1 MVAMKTP
8 RALPGDA
15 TLRQALSR
23 RALFWAAV
31 ASGVAIRAPHT
42 ATAQNAGLPAFSYP
56 MGFAGQPLG
65 DGLLMRHGYACE
77 NTWFFPGWWHTGENW
92 YRAGGE
98 ESAGIP
104 VYAVA
109 DGEVV
114 YADFDYPG
122 RVVIIQHGP
131 DLFSQYGHLDYDLA
145 VAPGDLVVRG
155 EQLGTILLRT
165 DDRARSHLHF
175 EIRTFFTSTEVNGS
189 APRYAVN
196 CGVECPPGPG
206 YWPMD
211 APEHPSAMG
220 WRNPTHVIAH
230 RAWGGTA
237 PAGAEVVVT
246 TMAPEVTS
254 LRSAPGDE
262 AESTVLAELALAA
275 GKSYPLLDIAAG
287 DEASTGTSAE
297 AYRLWYQI
305 AVEGETA
312 WVQAAVPLAFDTG
325 SDGRPSSV
333 RLDFLPLIIAPEG

>member
-1 MVAMKTP
+1 MKTP
-8 RALPGDA
+8 HSVPNDSI
-15 TLRQALSR
+15 LRQVLSR
-23 RALFWAAV
+23 RTLFWSALAGGLATRGAYQASAQAV
-31 ASGVAIRAPHT
+31 EG
-42 ATAQNAGLPAFSYP
+42 PAFSYP
-56 MGFAGQPLG
+56 MGLPGQPLG
-65 DGLLMRHGYACE
+65 DGLIMRHGYACE

-92 YRAGGE
+92 YRADGE

-122 RVVIIQHGP
+122 RVIIIQHGP
-131 DLFSQYGHLDYDLA
+131 DLFSQYGHLDYELA

-165 DDRARSHLHF
+165 DGRARSHLHF
-175 EIRTFFTSTEVNGS
+175 EIRTFYTSTEVNGS

-220 WRNPTHVIAH
+220 WRNPTHVIGGRAELSADAEAIVAATAH
-230 RAWGGTA
+230 SPT
-237 PAGAEVVVT
+237 EVW
-246 TMAPEVTS
+246 
-254 LRSAPGDE
+254 SAPDGDDG
-262 AESTVLAELALAA
+262 AALLESMALSA
-275 GKSYPLLDIAAG
+275 GQRYPLLGVDAG
-287 DEASTGTSAE
+287 SEATEGTSAE
-297 AYRLWYQI
+297 SYRLWYRI
-305 AVEGETA
+305 ALRDGESG
-312 WVQAAVPLAFDTG
+312 WVRAAVASAFDTG

-333 RLDFLPLIIAPEG
+333 QFNFLPAVFAD

>member
-1 MVAMKTP
+1 MVAMKMSRP
-8 RALPGDA
+8 QSNPSPLRPAL
-15 TLRQALSR
+15 TR
-23 RALFWAAV
+23 RALFWAAI
-31 ASGVAIRAPHT
+31 ASGLVSRGVDVTPAQTTAPT
-42 ATAQNAGLPAFSYP
+42 FSYP
-56 MGFAGQPLG
+56 MGFPGQPLG

-92 YRAGGE
+92 YRADGE
-98 ESAGIP
+98 DSAGLP

-131 DLFSQYGHLDYDLA
+131 DLYSQYGHLDYELT
-145 VAPGDLVVRG
+145 VTPGDTVVRG
-155 EQLGTILLRT
+155 EQLGTILHRT
-165 DDRARSHLHF
+165 DGQARSHLHF
-175 EIRTFFTSTEVNGS
+175 EIRTFYTAAEVNGS

-230 RAWGGTA
+230 RAWGNTLPSGT
-237 PAGAEVVVT
+237 EVVVS
-246 TMAPEVTS
+246 TMAPEAMP
-254 LRSAPGDE
+254 LWSAPGGSVN
-262 AESTVLAELALAA
+262 ASAL
-275 GKSYPLLDIAAG
+275 GDLPLTAG
-287 DEASTGTSAE
+287 DTYALLAISVGEEGSTGTSAE
-297 AYRLWYQI
+297 AYHLWYQI
-305 AVEGETA
+305 DVDGDPA
-312 WVQAAVPLAFDTG
+312 WVQAAVPVPNDTG

-333 RLDFLPLIIAPEG
+333 RFDFLPLVMAPTG

>member
-1 MVAMKTP
+1 MKTT
-8 RALPGDA
+8 RYSPGDA
-15 TLRQALSR
+15 RLRQALSR
-23 RALFWAAV
+23 RRLLGAAV
-31 ASGVAIRAPHT
+31 ASGLTGLNTHAAVAQSAP
-42 ATAQNAGLPAFSYP
+42 APAFSYP
-56 MGFAGQPLG
+56 MGFPGQPLG

-92 YRAGGE
+92 YRADGE

-114 YADFDYPG
+114 YADYDYPG
-122 RVVIIQHGP
+122 RVVIIQHAP

-145 VAPGDLVVRG
+145 VAAGDTVVRG

-165 DDRARSHLHF
+165 DGAARSHLHF
-175 EIRTFFTSTEVNGS
+175 ELRTFYTTTEVNGS

-206 YWPMD
+206 YWPMA

-230 RAWGGTA
+230 RAWGPTV
-237 PAGAEVVVT
+237 PAESAVVVS
-246 TMAPEVTS
+246 TMAPETTTLWS
-254 LRSAPGDE
+254 EPGSSAGASRLANFPLIAGDTYRLF
-262 AESTVLAELALAA
+262 AIS
-275 GKSYPLLDIAAG
+275 SG

-297 AYRLWYQI
+297 AYDLWYQI
-305 AVEGETA
+305 AVEGEAA
-312 WVQAAVPLAFDTG
+312 WVQAAVPLASDTG

-333 RLDFLPLIIAPEG
+333 RFDFLPLVIAPQG